1 MSDSNKRN
9 VSKIDTDYVTQQE
22 KQIQTVER
30 RKRGLIRRLTAFGVI
45 AAVLSCLLISTL
57 VSQAAVLEQKKEQR
71 TKLKGDLSRLEKREK
86 DLKDEIV
93 KLNDDEYI
101 AKLARRDYFL
111 SDKGEIIFNLPKKKE
126 DSDSY

>member
-22 KQIQTVER
+22 KQIQSVER
-30 RKRGLIRRLTAFGVI
+30 RKRGLIRRLTAFGVV